1 MSGQA
6 LADGHDALLRITGPA
21 TDDHT
26 VPVEVLLHTL
36 DGLQQAVYV
45 LAAATEGQVVRER
58 FRVSPD
64 FRRRYQLLLGAA
76 QPGSYALPLYV
87 GREQLSFSAHG
98 RSEEG
103 VLSQLYHLLQ
113 AVQAGSPDELHAVV
127 ADSRLRDRAL
137 RLMRTLLP
145 KPGDPWAIGFT
156 VQHHPEV
163 VVTAKAA
170 RTVEAWVSH
179 DDAVDTIMTVT
190 GQLIRIDFDQFK
202 VVIRYAPRCR
212 ELECVYLPD
221 IEDTIVE
228 NRREPIQVTG
238 RCTLDADGHPVRLT
252 DVTRIEPV
260 DLSPMTFNL
269 VEYGDRSLRLDPPL
283 TIVPTLDG
291 SEQLYMI
298 SDDELGLHLFAQTRE
313 QLAEELAEQLVFS
326 WDADATEDPS
336 RPTESA
342 QRLRDT
348 LRERLRALLPLP
360 HYRRA

>member
-1 MSGQA
+1 MSGQS
-6 LADGHDALLRITGPA
+6 LADVHDALLRITGPA

-45 LAAATEGQVVRER
+45 LAAAKEGQVVRER

-64 FRRRYQLLLGAA
+64 FRRQYQLLLGVA
-76 QPGSYALPLYV
+76 QPGSYALPLHV
-87 GREQLSFSAHG
+87 RSEQLSFSAAG

-103 VLSQLYHLLQ
+103 VLSQLYYLLQ
-113 AVQAGSPDELHAVV
+113 AVQAGSLDELRAVV

-163 VVTAKAA
+163 VVTPKAA
-170 RTVEAWVSH
+170 RTVEAWVSQ
-179 DDAVDTIMTVT
+179 DDADDTIMTVT

-202 VVIRYAPRCR
+202 VAIRYAPRCR
-212 ELECVYLPD
+212 ELECVYFPD

-252 DVTRIEPV
+252 DVTRIEPI
-260 DLSPMTFNL
+260 DLSPMTFDL
-269 VEYGDRSLRLDPPL
+269 VEFGDRSLRLDPSL
-283 TIVPTLDG
+283 TIVPTLDD
-291 SEQLYMI
+291 SEQLYVI
-298 SDDELGLHLFAQTRE
+298 SDDELGLHLCAQTRE
-313 QLAEELAEQLVFS
+313 QLAEELAEHLVFS
-326 WDADATEDPS
+326 WDTNAAEDPS
-336 RPTESA
+336 RPIESA
-342 QRLRDT
+342 QHLGDT
-348 LRERLRALLPLP
+348 WRERLRTLLPLP